1 VGTTGTQ
8 RFGATLLLLG
18 ACFPAAAADPEFKAG
33 GVALVLPGPSGDFVE
48 VGDKLRTTFFELMAP
63 ASNRLL
69 SAYVPSTS
77 LTALNSGKVPAG
89 LDIYA
94 MVEVPRQ
101 AEYADVTPE
110 AFAQVLQGMES
121 SMGKLDAKTLENV
134 EQELS
139 VRLKS
144 LGAGSV
150 EIGRPEMLGGLFR
163 KPDAASVAML
173 LAYKQGDRT
182 VTMAGGIGFIRIRQR
197 LIFAYLFRR
206 YESPD
211 TVSWLRKNL
220 EPWVDAILAKNK

>member
-1 VGTTGTQ
+1 
-8 RFGATLLLLG
+8 
-18 ACFPAAAADPEFKAG
+18 
-33 GVALVLPGPSGDFVE
+33 
-48 VGDKLRTTFFELMAP
+48 
-63 ASNRLL
+63 
-69 SAYVPSTS
+69 
-77 LTALNSGKVPAG
+77 
-89 LDIYA
+89 
-94 MVEVPRQ
+94 
-101 AEYADVTPE
+101 
-110 AFAQVLQGMES
+110 
-121 SMGKLDAKTLENV
+121 MGKLDAKTLENV

-211 TVSWLRKNL
+211 TVNWLRKNL